1 MEEPIDLE
9 GLTSPAFPAIPKPPG
24 ATAVVL
30 APALSLPGALSW
42 CICPALFYATPREV
56 DLRAGRATLLLHL
69 SSTEAVETSVP
80 LHMLYALAEATNTSS
95 DSELPPTP
103 LVSFLRPWNTC
114 NLTLPP
120 REAPLDEL
128 GERLLAGA
136 IRRVGWP
143 TDLEGTANDVYKTTI
158 AEARAELQLAME
170 VTTRS
175 MSHDDESDIQAP
187 ARLIAALCPTL
198 PPLFPLYGTSPTATS
213 VVSQQ
218 GLPFAR
224 NAGYAPEFA
233 SNPELVILRRKK
245 FAVLQAFLG
254 NELRYTPTFVLE
266 KSFLEEMAQLH
277 ADLIRFQEPLFPP
290 TLGKRFAAFLD
301 RLDEILALVLDHE
314 RRLNVLKLHAESLET
329 LAQRVRRHAV
339 ALEGKPFI
347 HAAEVFV
354 HSLLPLGLF
363 AFNALVY
370 LQPKTFTEYRLAQLL
385 SETRDALDELVNVAG
400 HSRAIADGE
409 VYPLARRHGLAYR
422 DTLTRKAALYSYL
435 ATTSATVN
443 EMQTTELAEYIQGR
457 TSQDWSS
464 LEGFEAVRQAG
475 RLGRHYHGHIHM
487 SEPDEEVPILRQQG
501 DALGSLGAPHGVGSM
516 PTVVREE
523 RRVEIRE
530 YLTDH
535 SFITVYMVS
544 VRAYAQLLTRLTDE
558 CEYEAYLQRMS
569 DFHTKFCFSELV
581 LLSRSDEHAGTF
593 SLRDE
598 MRLVSPIRMSLKY
611 DRLAQTVTFDG
622 GLDGLRA
629 GLQPYDYLK
638 LLMAFVPAYNICD
651 FIDLSLWPLSRLIGN
666 RRLIERLKYA
676 FDVASERTYEFL
688 TDQVAAGHTVAAP
701 MEHSLVDSTQ
711 LDQSLSESSSTVSQ
725 QRLSHTQLTIDIPR
739 TDSRLQSVDTG
750 LLTDLA
756 TSRIIPAAAPPQVT
770 QICLDLPGE
779 RLQTLYSRS
788 RLLPLVQ
795 TVGLRAQLAL
805 PLFNTLSTVIQRVEG
820 YFQRVA
826 SDINAAASDFL
837 TFYSSNSSIKA
848 IASLQLQHSN
858 KVLTFEQLSRF
869 ILFQDEAIASVP
881 DFEQVAEILG
891 RLDSLEATLR
901 ALGRFGGDG
910 APETLCLEQEQDRGP
925 GLFQDV
931 LSSFDLGLENPEAE
945 GVGEGEGEDEDVEG
959 LDAYFKLFA
968 VQDEAKFLDPLYV
981 GPAVIDVAQIARQLF
996 AHVVELKA
1004 DIRDKCHQSL
1014 RHLADYLSSEVNA
1027 VRNLLTSFVLD
1038 PNALQSIIDVKAY
1051 LTDDRVSRALR
1062 RALDWLSQSLICC
1075 FGPLSVQLLQQ
1086 MADVEKALRTILAR
1100 SASDVVNTNRVKMS
1114 RLEGLARTI
1123 DNSRTLCPCFVQ
1135 SGTPSSLSVASES
1148 STSFL
1153 AGLLIEAQ
1161 DLSLLPHDSPA
1172 DFFLFEPLI
1181 SLLEL
1186 ASAIN
1191 ATAGNF
1197 PQRLHAYRQL
1207 VTQAQRKMLG
1217 IAQYLSNHVGELMRL
1232 GYHDLE
1238 AAEKQPLV
1246 FQQRFP
1252 HLSANIDLSHIHFE
1266 FALRADEEA
1275 ETGTDASNEEKGES
1289 EAQIQ
1294 SQSQLLDYERDF
1306 LLSLAI
1312 KTSLPIYSTNVSRTD
1327 LFGPSGGID
1336 YLVMGDIDFSAIAD
1350 RQRHGATEADDP
1362 RISLLPATGDVD
1374 VFVRQLDELLAM
1386 EVHIKGTIRDLR
1398 RVAFQGHHLV
1408 EKETQ
1413 LSQDRFYVRPVVS
1426 MKTKNAYDT
1435 RRILLE
1441 LRLVLREFCIIQLG
1455 VDRWNRYVTRA
1466 THGTWQKTISPIEV
1480 LLNYALPLC
1489 SIVINLYDLRRLH
1502 GRGVDWP
1509 VSDYPSD
1516 ELIQILEQNVSMI
1529 RTLHGRINQP
1539 ERFSIVLPF
1548 ALDDATENDSDVDL
1562 SQCAAASQRRELPAL
1577 TYAPWTE
1584 YLKYAQELQLN
1595 FAAPVVL
1602 IHILRMPN
1610 LFEYH
1615 YHAISDF
1622 SERLAED
1629 RSDLARAG
1637 SYKALVLSHTPS
1649 RFFLSHFEKDHL
1661 FFSALVA
1668 IANNVLT
1675 DEEALKQL
1683 KIIDG
1688 ILHSII
1694 LECTYDIPIGMS
1706 ALSQPWNRVARCVL
1720 ITPPNADSVIQE
1732 ALASLAPI
1740 LNNIGYSHGTVRGV
1754 PEFLERLF
1762 SHIAIGSQI
1771 TTTRYLPPRYQAH
1784 REIIQQQRY
1793 TAQIE
1798 AFARYLECTAWLMSY
1813 LYKAL
1818 VRCSQLLYALL
1829 QISVH
1834 GSTIETDAR
1843 CTFRMPETA
1852 EERALALAARPLFHD
1867 SCLIA
1872 TLLSHTEIEQLR
1884 EFAVRWMEI
1893 CTTRFH
1899 RRCLPMVG
1907 LIYDKELCLS
1917 LSQMCRELTLMYGRL
1932 TRGWSEGLLNNL
1944 QLITR
1949 YVTTL
1954 GVNPP
1959 EAVMAL
1965 RHSNV
1970 FEDYVVPTSNPVRP
1984 STAPKRIIPLFNG
1997 KHYPSALMFVLCPN
2011 IYCGN
2016 FLIVQHVFRGIPSLS
2031 IGLLPGVDSFLIDRT
2046 RRAVSD
2052 PYQGPVL
2059 SQIVGITSVDEV
2071 MRFSRPCLAPI
2082 HPYVLSDTIV
2092 PLMGE
2097 EIARNSSLAWAEF
2110 TQALQ
2115 KYERSIQEQ
2124 LASLSKVDGQ
2134 VDPTQPPT
2142 PTAAMPG
2149 NQFLTHEAVKAQV
2162 PPNGPNKVGGNDF
2175 ARIYLE
2181 ACKLFDEFFTSYHF
2195 RSIVVVIS
2203 TYIRTAYTRILG
2215 EVVAGNPAP
2224 RALGSLMNLLGYLGK
2239 AIEQGVICGRKGI
2252 VHRRAVVSRLR
2263 EWFDLLADARKLFS
2277 QCQGPGVLSIV
2288 PSFPLIYLQHK
2299 QNRLCLT
2306 SDRGSY
2312 AIDVGPYWF
2321 GAANLFDAFL
2331 RLSPRQLGLMNKILA
2346 AIFERSIVFLVCN
2359 SEKGHGSTELFLVIT
2374 ALTRYLCQRPTFCLF
2389 SEFTFAR
2396 NMQHLVAAI
2405 LAGNIAVVIGLE
2417 YLPNWQLLELC
2428 TFAENL
2434 REKRGPI
2441 QGVLFT
2447 DPETLVTRAAS
2458 FEDFKDRLGTVIFF
2472 VPEMN
2477 ASTCVNEVYYVEPN
2491 TQRTGDAPVLPLGS
2505 LGNAPAEVS
2514 GTTLREQN
2522 VSDYYDYVFTS
2533 STRLDTIVLPFRVRT
2548 VINFE
2553 TESPEQVYIAQS
2565 PEFGRAFYEISTFLR
2580 ACNNY
2585 TYRFVASD
2593 IQLIQARVKDRSNA
2607 FYVAALTLDLILRQN
2622 LNFVL
2627 RPLSN
2632 ANLPELFSQLVS
2644 SAFGLDKVST
2654 VQLHKMGKAFWGYI
2668 KTNLYALNML
2678 SEPTVD
2684 ETSILMRAGAARQAS
2699 TINVHATFT
2708 KYFTDHIS
2716 KYVSP
2721 RFYNYIVTFS
2731 QLHQLPHLLVT
2742 DVVFTVELLRSG
2754 RPLLAVVPQTSYVR
2768 AFASVLCSLHGWHE
2782 TYVIDARSLQ
2792 SCLKRITI
2800 REGQAA
2806 LKVSQANL
2814 AYQEAIHAGKPAEKP
2829 SAEARVEELIIISP
2843 PTVEVLRNM
2852 MDQITGMFLHY
2863 PVLIDELNCTFYQ
2876 IERGRGPYFMICIS
2890 PDTLREMGDT
2900 IGLFTNRA
2908 FLFPSIEGSSG
2919 CAKLI
2924 CGSFSME
2931 PEVLLRHCELNTSA
2945 WQKDLSRMSF
2955 RSPDLLLFS
2964 RGYESRML
2972 HSVTRETYLQKAAAR
2987 ISALPIILRSIV
2999 TYTYNTFSRVL
3010 SCVNSIEDVF
3020 AIRAMFYYFLL
3031 RLGIVDVVRR
3041 PLQSDF
3047 LETNLRDISRFQ
3059 GDAEAVM
3066 NERIIRINE
3075 FSGYTSGAG
3084 PMAQI
3089 GTFGYLLNLSL
3100 TQTSGFSGL
3109 EQVLSP
3115 EQLFIIEHY
3124 RKTFKEERQ
3133 IAMQTPE
3140 QPYEVRTEV
3149 PPPPANADDVQLAF
3163 ARQAVQNSLQCAF
3176 YGKYASNNKTFLADE
3191 IWPFPDVAGFAT
3203 TDFQAIT
3210 EVMKSMQG
3218 SGRSPETNAQA
3229 VLERHSEGAIPQLGL
3244 GFCGSL
3250 SFDLTPTFA
3259 LNALFT
3265 PSDHFTA
3272 FANITVPIVAAL
3284 WNACSLFTT
3293 IFGNGKI
3300 HLQKGPG
3307 TYTKWLARKYADS
3320 LKQLRNPET
3329 DKVALHGLGALAAL
3343 VQYERDSDVLDSA
3356 LANQLRTNLGNIP
3369 IDYSGVPMTLTTRI
3383 FTEFMEHTLSGL
3395 PKDLPSKLSFRGHDL
3410 ARINSA
3416 ETCFGYIDYSGGLNT
3431 NQKSADYNTFTF
3443 QAEFRLYE
3451 FGFGV
3456 LRNVH
3461 DVSDRTLLERDIHG
3475 IAERFLHNKYTSLK
3489 AIKKKANL
3497 EHQKLLRD
3505 REDAMF
3511 TRLMPHVRS
3520 RDSDNQNNADA
3531 VELRK
3536 LARPQPEDPY
3546 MSSDEDDGVPV
3557 WISPEEAE
3565 TDDSDSEGGE
3575 KDQMNAAERIQ
3586 RGLPRSLHLTSADRL
3601 YVESHLLQ
3609 LDSGESTSVQ
3619 NVATNPVHFSPHHCA
3634 LIVAMGCAMLTP
3646 SSVCLTGPSG
3656 SGKTTIMKAAK
3667 LVMRDLIA
3675 PEFFLL
3681 TDGHSESTVQALIR
3695 TIAARC
3701 LQRNYVTAARAR
3713 LLGNSAL
3720 SERDDYVLDYTDTY
3734 CYPSLHLHCSDIRD
3748 DAPVDGH
3755 LALLL
3760 RDHMVHLDEG
3770 GTVPSPIYI
3779 DAPFDLKSGVMTLS
3793 DISLLVEGT
3802 SRNPLV
3808 KFCSLTAEMPAQTES
3823 FLVGLYRRSFP
3834 QQPELWFYQ
3843 YVSGFFLARGSF
3855 PESLTDTYPIFCN
3868 MVNNLISAILS
3879 GGSLS
3884 EGLQK
3889 LISEADDQARI
3900 DGLTDES
3907 EPSIITLLRRNGDS
3921 FIGRTG
3927 VHTLFGALR
3936 GMPQIGHNE
3945 MTDIGERFASLC
3957 FLGYLD
3963 STGLEPAVPEA
3974 ALQQQQ
3980 AQPQPP
3986 QQPQQQPPSVHIVEP
4001 GAVKHGGS
4009 GRRTKD
4015 ISKPALNVAKR
4026 DEGPWSDVKAALLTR
4041 FALYPSWE
4049 AYLINRSIHL
4059 GRKLIGEAPKTVFEP
4074 AASPLTRYIPIN
4086 RLLNPTMTGSY
4097 LGHVDGIIDER
4108 PALLSLS
4115 YHTINA
4121 FWFAHMLLLV
4131 RALPTFDPFL
4141 VGRVFHTFLYVR
4153 SIRELNQARF
4163 QTIIRHPQYTRRAGA
4178 LSGLQS
4184 GDPFHAARMNIA
4196 KRAVPFSG
4204 KIYVSMHRGKTNLAK
4219 KGISQE
4225 LLDYMDSMAIA
4236 ENRAWNRTLRKATSS
4251 LVVEDGVSAA
4261 DETLLRIEMLNQA
4274 RVRRARTQGLEVM
4287 CLPLAAL
4294 LALRPSKCILSVIN
4308 GTNTCYD
4315 AIVSSFLAISGFELL
4330 TIERLRSLDTLAA
4343 QGTILID
4350 LVALTQAGNPIKNY
4364 LMEMISSVVHDSNDA
4379 EFLLLITILRL
4390 SMALALG
4397 VHPTTIYPVQKVPRD
4412 VTNGF
4417 ITWSCLNSGL
4427 PYRVVG
4433 NGRDLA
4439 LLPAK
4444 LNSWSGLRGKSV
4456 EMLRQ
4461 DRKEKLSSFLLPAAH
4476 DIVVTAPRSLL
4487 ISSASGNTPVYELL
4501 ARTIEPLCTMDGL
4514 FSAEEA
4520 LAVCTLACA
4529 SVGLRITPDRRFLP
4543 GLLSLNFTLIVVD
4556 DLPLGSQTST
4566 LPTGRVVLE
4575 ARSYSDYL
4583 RIPYFNSIK
4592 SPAFELLRHLSM
4604 GLRTFRQEQ
4613 TNTNKG
4619 TTQDAQKMLLASNS
4633 NVTARRQELRL
4644 NLLEHHFTDILS
4656 IFKLSRCGIPA
4667 DPPNRVFRR
4676 GNTARRVFLATFKY
4690 TYVVAAHSIYAFA
4703 FRFTRAPI
4711 PTIVRFTR
4719 LCARLTDL
4727 IYQRLDSFF
4736 GCIETLNM
4744 ALMAFEGFAASSK
4757 TKCRVLDLTRLSSDL
4772 ISRIV
4777 ASAVAAVE
4785 RQQSAGKAF
4794 QSAYADRTRNLQ
4806 AAVAEAVV
4814 TRDILY
4820 SIMEA
4825 LKVEIRLYE
4834 AIVQVGYLDAILCAA
4849 YLCFSQTECLPE
4861 DVCYQC
4867 LLNGDCGDVTASLR
4881 HYIGLAKEGTIVSA
4895 FTAAMVVILNSSS
4908 IEARVPLF
4916 KKTQE
4921 ALLQDHGVVGILGSV
4936 PGRPFFLS
4944 HMLSVLSLDTPMFII
4959 MKALNIA
4966 WKPRDPEQV
4975 VLNSAAIYDLVG
4987 TQLYVVT
4994 HTAGLATAA
5003 LLEGLHKGYRGHVF
5017 VQDTKKVLEN
5027 LADNTMATNITNLY
5041 LKRVIR
5047 VDLTSPPDE
5056 FKRAL
5061 QLDNHDVA
5069 DSALREGGGEMSNP
5083 LDVEDP
5089 EALVNPCV
5097 VFEGIPKYSRVCL
5110 IHNFGAPTANLAN
5123 ISVLRSIYFGNSES
5137 RMSLIFELH
5146 PGVDFMTAA
5155 TRSRLLTQ
5163 DAIDRFSALV
5173 PIYYSR
5179 TPPETGEDQDHL
5191 ENMTLYI
5198 SSLIT
5203 EALFG
5208 ERTSGRAFIESF
5220 FSHVV
5225 TLSIGLFNLARV
5237 LSGYLTSIAPGCDSL
5252 NSLYSASVV
5261 PEHAA
5266 RMVQVLS
5273 FSLKSPEAKEAQLQ
5287 SLGHIIRLGAS
5298 VTHPAIVKHAF
5309 IAAAVEGKVTKLDID
5324 TEFNIACLEYAVVMT
5339 TGAQIA
5345 RSVANGIAIVV
5356 AVMEEL
5362 SAVHFPATIFI
5373 SNELLDDLKH
5383 RLQVASQRY
5392 SGMLLQKYSA
5402 EPLPIPKEQMV
5413 AKKLVSLRLY
5423 RPMIHAVRENPA
5435 GIKNFLSA
5443 TIMPR
5448 LNEQIFRLVDPRMGA
5463 ALQCILSVLF
5473 FSTVDIFG
5481 GGAGGDQENSSMRR
5495 ACAQLL
5501 AGRCV
5506 IRDMVRMATSQQL
5519 ANAFLL
5525 ESRFSVLNRYTKQQL
5540 AAIEKYGSVTEI
5552 IPEICT
5558 ISPRITYAWLVVTI
5572 LSRYNS
5578 VVAEALPWFAQN
5590 HSSFVAL
5597 ALTDKPLL
5605 AALAYYAQQQQQS
5618 APKRPGMERLLPKV
5632 HQEALKKN
5640 AIVNLPPNM
5649 ITPTGIVIFAMYCIH
5664 IVLRPEQIT
5673 EAGEDVLTFMSALVG
5688 DSPTLLY
5695 NRVCSNASLGTSGI
5709 NHSPIKAL
5717 LPPKA
5722 SETPDSSDSKPS
5734 LTPKQRIVNEIQ
5746 PGFECLLRFVSC
5758 DPTGFRFPE
5767 KLISDDFF
5775 SLFEMADTVFDTY
5788 EFLRLPSTTSS
5799 ALACGLI
5806 FYDSCI
5812 AVETV
5817 LQFVLLHTRR
5827 DETPIRLLKLPTLAD
5842 FLGSIVI
5849 LPIEM
5854 ALGGYVLMDRLMEQL
5869 IKHSV
5874 ASEHG
5879 SIKPFFILV
5888 SSCICGESMLYPPR
5902 AGRVRMTLTHKLGS
5916 IGALKRFI
5924 DFAHPTSFYL
5934 RMPTSL
5940 VTGFTHTFCLAVAI
5954 TSMNLRTIWNR
5965 EAIPEVALPLNFT
5978 ISLRGLVMHCFR
5990 QAILAGRESLPC
6002 NDVDTVNLLTS
6013 CMLKGLSQTKY
6024 PPMDLTNFARVSMA
6038 DSAQFNL
6045 PPDSMYSTSD
6055 CRYLTILNRRMAKL
6069 TQGDAEG
6076 IEGML
6081 LKELVVSAI
6090 EAYDRILM
6098 RQLRDKMK
6106 AREADE
6112 NRKQDLHG
6120 SSDSSEENDNQST
6133 SDSRSTSASSSV
6145 SGASSSQ
6152 LDTGSRQSSRS
6163 SVSGISDV
6171 HDDFDDS
6178 VSQALSSVS
6187 KSSSLSTQSTTI
6199 FRRTDGGLAFAEDEY
6214 DIYSFLLLGIKM
6226 TDNCLDGSTTVSTS
6240 DIEKSVINSLQ
6251 PKRRKLLNI
6260 ATPNLINHAL
6270 AQYKRQQQAE
6280 AAQGVILKSGRE
6292 KVDPFLSALSS
6303 DLSPLDVPL
6312 VVPKEFKTSA
6322 DLELFYTQLELYNVT
6337 RLTFN
6342 ESPLT
6347 DEEKD
6352 YVATGLGHETF
6363 NLIYRII
6370 ISSPFLHQVM
6380 GKALGI
6386 VTTRPTYQADD
6397 MKAMPHIFKNY
6408 LVTLRLFR
6416 TIHFGMHGNYLSGAF
6431 TLDTF
6436 LSSTF
6441 NLSALKTIDGHL
6453 GFGAYAD
6460 HWIISG
6466 RAYNSVLGD
6475 VLNYLRMINAILLS
6489 APLVR
6494 QKVVVLLKKPQSAPR
6509 ILADGS
6515 IVTEKD
6521 DTRLGRR
6528 PLFYITIRGMEL
6540 VGAHYDSVLDTIC
6553 DVSPESRSGYG
6564 SAYDLYACCA
6574 TVDDN
6579 AATHISEVTGR
6590 QMRLPTNIVPVPLR
6604 MGGYCQA
6611 VVYVPNRTT
6620 VSSEEWRR
6628 RNPRFVARMI

>member
-1 MEEPIDLE
+1 MQEPISLE
-9 GLTSPAFPAIPKPPG
+9 GITSPALSAMPKPSG

-30 APALSLPGALSW
+30 APALSLPGAASW
-42 CICPALFYATPREV
+42 CIRPALFYATPREV

-69 SSTEAVETSVP
+69 SPTEAVETSVP
-80 LHMLYALAEATNTSS
+80 LHTVHALTEATKTDSPS
-95 DSELPPTP
+95 DLAPTP

-114 NLTLPP
+114 NIAITPSD
-120 REAPLDEL
+120 APLDEL

-136 IRRVGWP
+136 IRRARWP
-143 TDLEGTANDVYKTTI
+143 IDPEGATNDVYKNTI
-158 AEARAELQLAME
+158 AEARAELQLALE
-170 VTTRS
+170 VTTRT
-175 MSHDDESDIQAP
+175 MNHEGESNDRSP
-187 ARLIAALCPTL
+187 AELVAALCPIL
-198 PPLFPLYGTSPTATS
+198 PPLFPLYGTDPTRTKA
-213 VVSQQ
+213 VPQ
-218 GLPFAR
+218 GFPFAR

-233 SNPELVILRRKK
+233 SNPELALLRRKK

-277 ADLIRFQEPLFPP
+277 VDLIRFQEPLFPP
-290 TLGKRFAAFLD
+290 TLQKRFAAFLD

-314 RRLNVLKLHAESLET
+314 RRLNVLKLHSESLET
-329 LAQRVRRHAV
+329 LSRRVRRHAS

-385 SETRDALDELVNVAG
+385 SETRDALDEVINVSG
-400 HSRAIADGE
+400 HSRQIADGE
-409 VYPLARRHGLAYR
+409 IYPLARRHGIAYR
-422 DTLTRKAALYSYL
+422 DTLTQKAALYSYL
-435 ATTSATVN
+435 ASTSVMVN
-443 EMQTTELAEYIQGR
+443 EMQTTELAEYIQG
-457 TSQDWSS
+457 DLPHNWAS

-475 RLGRHYHGHIHM
+475 RLGRHYHWHGRE
-487 SEPDEEVPILRQQG
+487 SEVDDEVPMLRQQG
-501 DALGSLGAPHGVGSM
+501 DALGSFAAPHGVGAA
-516 PTVVREE
+516 PTLAREE
-523 RRVEIRE
+523 RRVEIRK

-544 VRAYAQLLTRLTDE
+544 VRAYAQLLTRLADD
-558 CEYEAYLQRMS
+558 CDYEASLRRMS

-581 LLSRSDEHAGTF
+581 LLSRSEEHAKAF

-598 MRLVSPIRMSLKY
+598 MRLVAPIRMSLKY

-629 GLQPYDYLK
+629 GLQPFDYLK
-638 LLMAFVPAYNICD
+638 LLMAYVPAYNICD
-651 FIDLSLWPLSRLIGN
+651 FIDLSLWPLSKLIGN

-688 TDQVAAGHTVAAP
+688 TEQVAAGHAVAAP
-701 MEHSLVDSTQ
+701 IERSLIDSVQ

-725 QRLSHTQLTIDIPR
+725 QRLSYTQLTIDIPR
-739 TDSRLQSVDTG
+739 TDSRLQSMDTG

-795 TVGLRAQLAL
+795 TPGLRTQLAL
-805 PLFNTLSTVIQRVEG
+805 PLFNTLSTVVQRVES

-848 IASLQLQHSN
+848 VAALQLQASN
-858 KVLTFEQLSRF
+858 KVLTFDQLLRF
-869 ILFQDEAIASVP
+869 ILFQDEATASVP
-881 DFEQVAEILG
+881 DFEQIAEILG
-891 RLDSLEATLR
+891 RLDSIESTLR
-901 ALGRFGGDG
+901 ALGRFGSDE
-910 APETLCLEQEQDRGP
+910 ASETLCLDQEQERGT

-931 LSSFDLGLENPEAE
+931 LSSFDLGLDNPD
-945 GVGEGEGEDEDVEG
+945 GDGLGEGEDEDVEG
-959 LDAYFKLFA
+959 LDAYYKLFA

-1014 RHLADYLSSEVNA
+1014 RHFAEYLSSEVYS

-1038 PNALQSIIDVKAY
+1038 PDALQSIIEVKAY
-1051 LTDDRVSRALR
+1051 LTDERVSRALR
-1062 RALDWLSQSLICC
+1062 RTLDWLSQSLVSC
-1075 FGPLSVQLLQQ
+1075 FGPLSVQLVHQ
-1086 MADVEKALRTILAR
+1086 MADVEKALRTLLAR
-1100 SASDVVNTNRVKMS
+1100 SASDTVNMNRVKLS
-1114 RLEGLARTI
+1114 RIEGLARTI
-1123 DNSRTLCPCFVQ
+1123 DNSGPSCPCFAQGDV
-1135 SGTPSSLSVASES
+1135 SSLPSVASES

-1191 ATAGNF
+1191 ATAGDF
-1197 PQRLHAYRQL
+1197 PQRLSAYRQL
-1207 VTQAQRKMLG
+1207 VSQAQKKMLG

-1252 HLSANIDLSHIHFE
+1252 HLSANIDLSHIHFD
-1266 FALRADEEA
+1266 FSLRADD
-1275 ETGTDASNEEKGES
+1275 GTEDRDGSDA
-1289 EAQIQ
+1289 QVQ

-1350 RQRHGATEADDP
+1350 RQRNGSAEADDP
-1362 RISLLPATGDVD
+1362 RISLLPTTGDVNA
-1374 VFVRQLDELLAM
+1374 FVRRLDDLLAM
-1386 EVHIKGTIRDLR
+1386 EVHINGTIRDLR

-1413 LSQDRFYVRPVVS
+1413 LSQDRFYVRPIVS
-1426 MKTKNAYDT
+1426 TKTRNTYDA

-1466 THGTWQKTISPIEV
+1466 THGTWQKTVSPIEV
-1480 LLNYALPLC
+1480 LLNYAIPLC
-1489 SIVINLYDLRRLH
+1489 SLVINLHDLRRLH

-1529 RTLHGRINQP
+1529 RTLHSRISQP
-1539 ERFSIVLPF
+1539 ERFSIALPF
-1548 ALDDATENDSDVDL
+1548 TLDDTAENDSDVDL
-1562 SQCAAASQRRELPAL
+1562 SQCAAASQRRELPIL

-1595 FAAPVVL
+1595 FAASVVL

-1622 SERLAED
+1622 SERLVED
-1629 RSDLARAG
+1629 RTDLARAG

-1649 RFFLSHFEKDHL
+1649 RFFLSHFEKDPL

-1683 KIIDG
+1683 TIVDG
-1688 ILHSII
+1688 ILHSVI
-1694 LECTYDIPIGMS
+1694 LECTYDIPIGTS
-1706 ALSQPWNRVARCVL
+1706 SLSQPWNHVARCVL

-1740 LNNIGYSHGTVRGV
+1740 LNNLGYNRGTVRCV

-1771 TTTRYLPPRYQAH
+1771 TTSRYLPPRYQAH

-1818 VRCSQLLYALL
+1818 VRCSQLIYALL

-1834 GSTIETDAR
+1834 GSTIETEAH
-1843 CTFRMPETA
+1843 CSFRVPETA
-1852 EERALALAARPLFHD
+1852 DERALALAARPLFQG
-1867 SCLIA
+1867 SSLVV
-1872 TLLSHTEIEQLR
+1872 TLLSHTETEQLR
-1884 EFAVRWMEI
+1884 EFAVRWMDI

-1899 RRCLPMVG
+1899 RRCMPMVG

-1932 TRGWSEGLLNNL
+1932 TRGWSEGLLSNL

-1959 EAVMAL
+1959 EALLAL
-1965 RHSNV
+1965 HHSNV
-1970 FEDYVVPTSNPVRP
+1970 FEDYIVPTSDPTVP
-1984 STAPKRIIPLFNG
+1984 SKAPKRIIPLFNG
-1997 KHYPSALMFVLCPN
+1997 RHYPSALMFVLCPN

-2016 FLIVQHVFRGIPSLS
+2016 FMVVQHVFRGIPSLS

-2046 RRAVSD
+2046 LRAVPD

-2071 MRFSRPCLAPI
+2071 MRFSQPCLVPV

-2092 PLMGE
+2092 PLMRE
-2097 EIARNSSLAWAEF
+2097 EIARNASAAWEAF

-2115 KYERSIQEQ
+2115 MYERNIQEQ
-2124 LASLSKVDGQ
+2124 LTSLSKSDGQ
-2134 VDPTQPPT
+2134 LDPSQPPT

-2149 NQFLTHEAVKAQV
+2149 NQFLTHEAVKAQ
-2162 PPNGPNKVGGNDF
+2162 PPPTGASKTSANDF

-2181 ACKLFDEFFTSYHF
+2181 ACKLFDDFFTSYHF

-2215 EVVAGNPAP
+2215 EVVAGNSAP

-2252 VHRRAVVSRLR
+2252 IHRRAVVSRLR

-2277 QCQGPGVLSIV
+2277 QRQGPAVLSLA

-2299 QNRLCLT
+2299 QSRLYLT
-2306 SDRGSY
+2306 SDRGNY
-2312 AIDVGPYWF
+2312 TLDVGPYWF

-2434 REKRGPI
+2434 RERRGPI

-2447 DPETLVTRAAS
+2447 DPDSLVTRAANFS
-2458 FEDFKDRLGTVIFF
+2458 DFKDLGTIIFF

-2477 ASTCVNEVYYVEPN
+2477 ASTCVSEVHYVEPN
-2491 TQRTGDAPVLPLGS
+2491 AQRATDAPVLPLGS

-2514 GTTLREQN
+2514 STTLREQN
-2522 VSDYYDYVFTS
+2522 VSDYYEYVFAS

-2607 FYVAALTLDLILRQN
+2607 FYVAALTLDLVLRQN

-2632 ANLPELFSQLVS
+2632 ANLPELFSQLVA

-2678 SEPTVD
+2678 NEPTVD

-2742 DVVFTVELLRSG
+2742 DVVFTVELLKSG

-2806 LKVSQANL
+2806 LKTAHANL
-2814 AYQEAIHAGKPAEKP
+2814 EYQEALRAGKPAEKP
-2829 SAEARVEELIIISP
+2829 SAEARTEELIIISP
-2843 PTVEVLRNM
+2843 PTVEGLRKM

-2876 IERGRGPYFMICIS
+2876 VERGRGPYFMICIS

-2931 PEVLLRHCELNTSA
+2931 PEILLRHCELNTSA

-2972 HSVTRETYLQKAAAR
+2972 HSVTRETYLQQAAAR

-2999 TYTYNTFSRVL
+2999 TYAYNTFSRVL

-3031 RLGIVDVVRR
+3031 RMGVVDVVRR

-3075 FSGYTSGAG
+3075 FSGYTSGAS

-3089 GTFGYLLNLSL
+3089 GTFGYLLNLAL
-3100 TQTSGFSGL
+3100 TQASGFSGL

-3124 RKTFKEERQ
+3124 RKIFKEERQ
-3133 IAMQTPE
+3133 IATQTPE
-3140 QPYEVRTEV
+3140 NPYEVHAEL
-3149 PPPPANADDVQLAF
+3149 PPPPETADDVQLAF
-3163 ARQAVQNSLQCAF
+3163 ARQAVHSSLQCAF

-3218 SGRSPETNAQA
+3218 SGRSPEANVQA
-3229 VLERHSEGAIPQLGL
+3229 VLARHSEGLIPQLGL

-3250 SFDLTPTFA
+3250 SFDLASTFA

-3265 PSDHFTA
+3265 PTDHFTA
-3272 FANITVPIVAAL
+3272 FTNLAVPIIAAL

-3307 TYTKWLARKYADS
+3307 AYTKWLARKYADS

-3343 VQYERDSDVLDSA
+3343 VQYERDSEVLDSA
-3356 LANQLRTNLGNIP
+3356 LANQLRTNLGHIP
-3369 IDYSGVPMTLTTRI
+3369 IDFSGVPMALTTRI
-3383 FTEFMEHTLSGL
+3383 FTEFMEQTLSGL

-3461 DVSDRTLLERDIHG
+3461 DVSDRALLERDIHG
-3475 IAERFLHNKYTSLK
+3475 ITERFLHNKYTSLK

-3520 RDSDNQNNADA
+3520 HDSEAQNNVDTA
-3531 VELRK
+3531 ELRK
-3536 LARPQPEDPY
+3536 LARPQPDDPY
-3546 MSSDEDDGVPV
+3546 MSSDEDDGVPA

-3565 TDDSDSEGGE
+3565 SEESDSEGGD
-3575 KDQMNAAERIQ
+3575 KDQMNATERIQ
-3586 RGLPRSLHLTSADRL
+3586 RGLPRSLHLTSTDRQ

-3646 SSVCLTGPSG
+3646 SSVCLTGPPG

-3695 TIAARC
+3695 TLSARC

-3713 LLGNSAL
+3713 LPGNSSL
-3720 SERDDYVLDYTDTY
+3720 SERDEYVLDYTDNY

-3808 KFCSLTAEMPAQTES
+3808 KFCSLTAEMPAQTEP

-3884 EGLQK
+3884 DGLQK

-3907 EPSIITLLRRNGDS
+3907 EPGIITLLRRNGDS

-3963 STGLEPAVPEA
+3963 STGLEPTAPEA
-3974 ALQQQQ
+3974 APQQPPAQQQQQ
-3980 AQPQPP
+3980 AQS
-3986 QQPQQQPPSVHIVEP
+3986 QQPSVHIVEP
-4001 GAVKHGGS
+4001 GTAKHGSS

-4015 ISKPALNVAKR
+4015 VTKPVLNVTKR
-4026 DEGPWSDVKAALLTR
+4026 DEGPWSDVKATLLTR

-4059 GRKLIGEAPKTVFEP
+4059 GRKLIGETPKTVFDP
-4074 AASPLTRYIPIN
+4074 AASPLTRYISIN
-4086 RLLNPTMTGSY
+4086 RLLNPTMAGSY
-4097 LGHVDGIIDER
+4097 LMHVDGIIDER
-4108 PALLSLS
+4108 PTLLSLS

-4153 SIRELNQARF
+4153 SVRELNLARF
-4163 QTIIRHPQYTRRAGA
+4163 QTIIRHPQYIRRAGA

-4204 KIYVSMHRGKTNLAK
+4204 KIYVSMHRGKANLAK

-4225 LLDYMDSMAIA
+4225 LLDYMDSMAVA

-4308 GTNTCYD
+4308 GTNTCYE
-4315 AIVSSFLAISGFELL
+4315 AIVSSFLAISGFEPL
-4330 TIERLRSLDTLAA
+4330 TLERLRSLDTVAA
-4343 QGTILID
+4343 QEPILID
-4350 LVALTQAGNPIKNY
+4350 LVTLTQAGHPIRQF
-4364 LMEMISSVVHDSNDA
+4364 LMEIISSVIHDSNEA
-4379 EFLLLITILRL
+4379 EFILLITILRL
-4390 SMALALG
+4390 AIALALG

-4514 FSAEEA
+4514 FSAEES
-4520 LAVCTLACA
+4520 LAMCTLACA

-4556 DLPLGSQTST
+4556 DLPIGSQAFT
-4566 LPTGRVVLE
+4566 LPTGRVILE
-4575 ARSYSDYL
+4575 TRSYSDYL
-4583 RIPYFNSIK
+4583 RIPYFNTIK
-4592 SPAFELLRHLSM
+4592 SPAFELLRHLGS
-4604 GLRTFRQEQ
+4604 GLKAFRQEQ
-4613 TNTNKG
+4613 TNSTKG

-4676 GNTARRVFLATFKY
+4676 GNTARRIFLATFKY
-4690 TYVVAAHSIYAFA
+4690 TYVVAAHCIYAFA

-4711 PTIVRFTR
+4711 PTLVRFTQ

-4736 GCIETLNM
+4736 GCIETLNT

-4757 TKCRVLDLTRLSSDL
+4757 TKCRVLDLARLSPDL

-4820 SIMEA
+4820 SVLEA

-4834 AIVQVGYLDAILCAA
+4834 AVVQVGYLDAILCAA

-4861 DVCYQC
+4861 DVCYHC
-4867 LLNGDCGDVTASLR
+4867 LLNGDCGDVTAALR
-4881 HYIGLAKEGTIVSA
+4881 HYVGLAKEGTVVSA
-4895 FTAAMVVILNSSS
+4895 FTAAMLVILNSSS
-4908 IEARVPLF
+4908 IEACVPLF
-4916 KKTQE
+4916 TKTQE

-4944 HMLSVLSLDTPMFII
+4944 HIMSVISLDTPMFVI

-4975 VLNSAAIYDLVG
+4975 ILNSAAIYDLVG
-4987 TQLYVVT
+4987 SQLYVVT
-4994 HTAGLATAA
+4994 HTVGLATAA
-5003 LLEGLHKGYRGHVF
+5003 LLEGLHRGYHGHVF
-5017 VQDTKKVLEN
+5017 FRDTQKVLDN
-5027 LADNTMATNITNLY
+5027 LADTTEATAITNAY
-5041 LKRVIR
+5041 LKHVIR

-5061 QLDNHDVA
+5061 QLNNQGVVDS
-5069 DSALREGGGEMSNP
+5069 SALKSDEASKMP
-5083 LDVEDP
+5083 LNLEDP
-5089 EALVNPCV
+5089 EVLVNPCV
-5097 VFEGIPKYSRVCL
+5097 AFEGIPKYSKVCL

-5123 ISVLRSIYFGNSES
+5123 ISTLRSIYFGTSES

-5155 TRSRLLTQ
+5155 TRSRFVTQ
-5163 DAIDRFSALV
+5163 DVIDRFSVLV
-5173 PIYYSR
+5173 PLHYTTAS
-5179 TPPETGEDQDHL
+5179 PETGEREDHL
-5191 ENMTLYI
+5191 EDMTLYI
-5198 SSLIT
+5198 SSIIT

-5208 ERTSGRAFIESF
+5208 ERTSGRAFLESF
-5220 FSHVV
+5220 FSNVV

-5237 LSGYLTSIAPGCDSL
+5237 LNKYLIDIAPGCDSI

-5266 RMVQVLS
+5266 RMVQVIS
-5273 FSLKSPEAKEAQLQ
+5273 FSLKSSEAKEAQLK

-5298 VTHPAIVKHAF
+5298 VTYPAIVKHAF

-5345 RSVANGIAIVV
+5345 RSVANGIAIVI

-5362 SAVHFPATIFI
+5362 AAVHFPATIFT
-5373 SNELLDDLKH
+5373 SNELLDDLKQ
-5383 RLQVASQRY
+5383 RLRIASQRY
-5392 SGMLLQKYSA
+5392 SAMLLQKYNA
-5402 EPLPIPKEQMV
+5402 EPLAIPKEQMD
-5413 AKKLVSLRLY
+5413 AKKLVSLRRF
-5423 RPMIHAVRENPA
+5423 RPLIHAVRENPA

-5481 GGAGGDQENSSMRR
+5481 GNAGGDQDNSSMRR

-5506 IRDMVRMATSQQL
+5506 MRDMVRMATTQQL

-5525 ESRFSVLNRYTKQQL
+5525 ESRFSILNRYTKQQL

-5605 AALAYYAQQQQQS
+5605 AALAHYAQQQTGDAS
-5618 APKRPGMERLLPKV
+5618 KRPGMDRLLPKV

-5649 ITPTGIVIFAMYCIH
+5649 ITPSGIVIFAMYCIH
-5664 IVLRPEQIT
+5664 IVLRPEQIA
-5673 EAGEDVLTFMSALVG
+5673 EAGEDVLTFMTALVG

-5695 NRVCSNASLGTSGI
+5695 SKVCSNAALGTTGI
-5709 NHSPIKAL
+5709 NHSPLKVL
-5717 LPPKA
+5717 LPPKTTDTT
-5722 SETPDSSDSKPS
+5722 ETNDSNPT
-5734 LTPKQRIVNEIQ
+5734 LTPKQRIVREVQ
-5746 PGFECLLRFVSC
+5746 PSFECLLRFVSC
-5758 DPTGFRFPE
+5758 DPTGFKFPE
-5767 KLISDDFF
+5767 KLISDDFY

-5788 EFLRLPSTTSS
+5788 EFLRHPSSTSS
-5799 ALACGLI
+5799 ALACGLV

-5817 LQFVLLHTRR
+5817 LQFILLHTRR
-5827 DETPIRLLKLPTLAD
+5827 DDTPIRLLKLPTLAD
-5842 FLGSIVI
+5842 FLGSIVV

-5854 ALGGYVLMDRLMEQL
+5854 ALGGYILMDRLMEQL
-5869 IKHSV
+5869 IKYSV

-5888 SSCICGESMLYPPR
+5888 SACICGESMLYPPR
-5902 AGRVRMTLTHKLGS
+5902 AGRVRMTPTHKVGS
-5916 IGALKRFI
+5916 IGALRRFI
-5924 DFAHPTSFYL
+5924 DFAHPTTFYL

-5940 VTGFTHTFCLAVAI
+5940 VTGFTHTFCLALAI

-5965 EAIPEVALPLNFT
+5965 EAIPDVVLPLNFT

-6002 NDVDTVNLLTS
+6002 NDVDTVNLMTS
-6013 CMLKGLSQTKY
+6013 CMLKGMSQTKY
-6024 PPMDLTNFARVSMA
+6024 PPMDLSNFSRVAMA

-6045 PPDSMYSTSD
+6045 PPDAMYSISD
-6055 CRYLTILNRRMAKL
+6055 GRYLTSLNRRMAML
-6069 TQGDAEG
+6069 TQGDTEG
-6076 IEGML
+6076 LEGML

-6090 EAYDRILM
+6090 EPYDRILM

-6120 SSDSSEENDNQST
+6120 SSDSSEESENQTT

-6145 SGASSSQ
+6145 SGASSNQ
-6152 LDTGSRQSSRS
+6152 LDSGSRQSSSRS

-6199 FRRTDGGLAFAEDEY
+6199 FRRTDGGVAFAEDEY

-6226 TDNCLDGSTTVSTS
+6226 TDNCLDGSTTVSTG

-6251 PKRRKLLNI
+6251 PKRRKLLDV

-6270 AQYKRQQQAE
+6270 AQYKKQQQAE

-6292 KVDPFLSALSS
+6292 QVDPFLSALSQ

-6312 VVPKEFKTSA
+6312 VIPKVFKSGE
-6322 DLELFYTQLELYNVT
+6322 DLELFYSQLELYNVT

-6342 ESPLT
+6342 ESTLT
-6347 DEEKD
+6347 EEEKD
-6352 YVATGLGHETF
+6352 YVSTALGHETF
-6363 NLIYRII
+6363 NLIYRIV
-6370 ISSPFLHQVM
+6370 ISSPFVHQVM

-6386 VTTRPTYQADD
+6386 VNARPTFQADD
-6397 MKAMPHIFKNY
+6397 MKTMPHIFKNY
-6408 LVTLRLFR
+6408 LVNLRLFR

-6436 LSSTF
+6436 LPSTF
-6441 NLSALKTIDGHL
+6441 NVSALKTIDGYL

-6489 APLVR
+6489 TPLVR
-6494 QKVVVLLKKPQSAPR
+6494 QKVVVLLKKPLSAPR

-6515 IVTEKD
+6515 IVTDRD

-6553 DVSPESRSGYG
+6553 DVSPESRSGYS

-6579 AATHISEVTGR
+6579 AATHIPEVTGR
-6590 QMRLPTNIVPVPLR
+6590 QMRLPKNIVPVPLR

-6611 VVYVPNRTT
+6611 VAYVPNRTN

-6628 RNPRFVARMI
+6628 RNPRFVARMV